1 MDIFSAPTR
10 ESCTVRRERTN
21 TPLQALVTMNDPQF
35 VEAARQLAQHAML
48 DARGDVDR
56 EFDFMATRL
65 LARTLEQNER
75 VITKRAYQDYLAYY
89 DSHSDDAKSLLSVG
103 ESKANETLLPSQFA
117 ALTMVAN
124 QMMNLDEVL
133 NK

>member
-65 LARTLEQNER
+65 LARNLGA
-75 VITKRAYQDYLAYY
+75 KRACHYETCLPRLPR
-89 DSHSDDAKSLLSVG
+89 LLRL
-103 ESKANETLLPSQFA
+103 TLR
-117 ALTMVAN
+117 
-124 QMMNLDEVL
+124 
-133 NK
+133 